1 MNTCFISASPLSP
14 RAGGLQNISPAGVL
28 ATPFTATVMSYLPP
42 KHHFFLAWLSQW
54 LHSFSMQ
61 EKFHV
66 WEIGLFEDLLF
77 VSSERGVHAARQLLR
92 AQPRGGRRKKAA
104 LMGRFLLGV
113 GSFAGSS
120 TSPSSEQQLACL
132 LIGPQEDEPSQ
143 ADGCH
148 PRDDTCK
155 QAGGKGKVASE
166 CERMLRGWLQRLW
179 ETKPRKTSSDGR
191 RPIPCHPVQ
200 PGRGTPRP
208 GRLSA
213 RSSRHTAAQT
223 TPSNMQQGQ
232 EGGSRNSPVFSHDD
246 FWVPNPNSSWKLT
259 GNSRKANYSNTS
271 KLTVGLITSG

>member
-1 MNTCFISASPLSP
+1 
-14 RAGGLQNISPAGVL
+14 
-28 ATPFTATVMSYLPP
+28 
-42 KHHFFLAWLSQW
+42 
-54 LHSFSMQ
+54 MQ

-155 QAGGKGKVASE
+155 QA
-166 CERMLRGWLQRLW
+166 
-179 ETKPRKTSSDGR
+179 
-191 RPIPCHPVQ
+191 
-200 PGRGTPRP
+200 
-208 GRLSA
+208 
-213 RSSRHTAAQT
+213 
-223 TPSNMQQGQ
+223 
-232 EGGSRNSPVFSHDD
+232 
-246 FWVPNPNSSWKLT
+246 
-259 GNSRKANYSNTS
+259 
-271 KLTVGLITSG
+271 